1 MSLQGVLAALFAA
14 GTIITTLNTYGLPL
28 LDPSKLDLNP
38 STVTAALPGTLAF
51 FALLGK
57 PRHNLPCTATLRVY
71 SYRIPSNIFDERMPS
86 HLPVSA

>member
-1 MSLQGVLAALFAA
+1 VSLQGVLGALFAA
-14 GTIITTLNTYGLPL
+14 GTVVTTLNTYGLPL

-57 PRHNLPCTATLRVY
+57 PPHRTSPALPHCVCTATEYLAMCSIR
-71 SYRIPSNIFDERMPS
+71 ER
-86 HLPVSA
+86 LAIC